1 MKIKRASIPDVL
13 VIKPEKYG
21 DHRGFFS
28 ETYNKK
34 LLENEGLAVEFVQD
48 NQSLSAKAGTLRGLH
63 FQAPP
68 FAQDK
73 LVRVINGAIID
84 VALDIRRNS
93 PTYGQHISEII
104 SANNWKQIFIP
115 KGFAHGF
122 LTTEPDTEV
131 IYKVS
136 NFYAPDYDFGINWN
150 DKKLG
155 INWGIDQENI
165 TISEKDLLQPN
176 FHDIETPFE

>member
-34 LLENEGLAVEFVQD
+34 LLENAGLAVEFVQD

-136 NFYAPDYDFGINWN
+136 NFYAPDCDFGINWN
-150 DKKLG
+150 DKNLG
-155 INWGIDQENI
+155 INWGIDQEKV
-165 TISEKDLLQPN
+165 TISEKDVVQPY
-176 FHDIETPFE
+176 FQDIETPFE